1 MSGQTE
7 QWEQWVG
14 SHSRPVQR
22 IKRHVKVETR
32 DWRTCITYPDE
43 SMAPRSSSRCRTTP
57 TKSCDQG
64 HHDDCPH
71 RLGGP
76 KRAAA

>member
-22 IKRHVKVETR
+22 MKCHVKVETR
-32 DWRTCITYPDE
+32 DGRPWITYPDE
-43 SMAPRSSSRCRTTP
+43 IDRTKVIVEMP
-57 TKSCDQG
+57 NNALTKSCDQG
-64 HHDDCPH
+64 HHDGCPH

-76 KRAAA
+76 KKAA